1 MDIKDYMQ
9 NLGRRARAASRQMAK
24 ADTNAKNR
32 ALLAIAAAIRR
43 DEAKLLAA
51 NGEDLAAARAAG
63 LEPAMVD
70 RLTLSPKTEKIAGKT
85 EGAVI
90 IDFIKNLLKKKRP
103 TNKKSRSTKS
113 RQREFCRTN
122 GHTLFIKKT
131 KNTQPSF
138 FRS

>member
-70 RLTLSPKTEKIAGKT
+70 RLTLFPQDRRHHGRGPGTDRLPAGPH
-85 EGAVI
+85 
-90 IDFIKNLLKKKRP
+90 R
-103 TNKKSRSTKS
+103 
-113 RQREFCRTN
+113 
-122 GHTLFIKKT
+122 
-131 KNTQPSF
+131 
-138 FRS
+138 

>member
-63 LEPAMVD
+63 LASAMLD
-70 RLTLSPKTEKIAGKT
+70 RLTLTAKTVATMAAGLEQIAALPDPIGEMT
-85 EGAVI
+85 DLRFRPSGIQVGHMRVPLGVI
-90 IDFIKNLLKKKRP
+90 GIIYEAGP
-103 TNKKSRSTKS
+103 T
-113 RQREFCRTN
+113 
-122 GHTLFIKKT
+122 
-131 KNTQPSF
+131 
-138 FRS
+138 